1 VLLAGFLTI
10 WLILAVAPVSRQ
22 DWLLENL
29 LVLAAMPMLILTHH
43 RLQFSDA
50 SCICLFAFFV
60 LHTIGS
66 HYTYSLVPFDRW

>member
-1 VLLAGFLTI
+1 
-10 WLILAVAPVSRQ
+10 
-22 DWLLENL
+22 
-29 LVLAAMPMLILTHH
+29 MPMLILTHH